1 MGSMPPA
8 PSIDSRTVN
17 SLWSSV
23 LVETLVRC
31 GVRQIVISP
40 GSRSTA
46 LTIAAARHPEIEAI
60 PVLDERSAGF
70 FALGLARQRLHPVA
84 LICTSGTAGANY
96 FPAVIEAR
104 ESAVPLLIL
113 TADRP
118 PELRACASGQT
129 IDQLKLFGGYPLFF
143 HELALPEA
151 REPLLRYLRQTA
163 AHACARSVHPAA
175 GPVHLNVPFRDP
187 LAPVADETT
196 AGFAAGIDWERFF
209 SHCAA
214 PSGVEPLSR
223 APALAAD
230 VHGLIV
236 VGPAQPRDPS
246 AFTAVVGEIA
256 RKLGWPVIADGLS
269 PARNFG
275 DRIPGLVTTYDSIL
289 RDAPTAER
297 LVPEVVLCLGG
308 WPTSKVLR
316 AWLEGVRGPVWLVS
330 TRPDNR
336 DALHGSTRQLPIS
349 LRALANSL
357 PDGGQGNGYQ
367 DLWASFE
374 GPARQAL
381 DHRLEG
387 EEAMFEPKAAWL
399 LARHLPAETALFVA
413 SSMPARDIEYVW
425 PVNDRRIRLFFNRG
439 ANGIDG
445 TLSTAV
451 GVAHG
456 GAPAVLLTGDLALL
470 HDSNGFLLRGH
481 FRGAL
486 TIVLINNRGG
496 GIFNHLPV
504 ADFEPPFEEFF
515 ATPQEVDF
523 ALLAAAHGAEHLLV
537 RDWPHFVELI
547 STLPDHGIRV
557 LEIRTD
563 RKHDAQARKD
573 LFNLIAGLNDD
584 TEGYSG

>member
-1 MGSMPPA
+1 MPSA
-8 PSIDSRTVN
+8 PSIDSRNVN

-23 LVETLVRC
+23 LIETLVRS
-31 GVRQIVISP
+31 GVRQFVISP

-46 LTIAAARHPEIEAI
+46 LVIAAVRHPEIEAI
-60 PVLDERSAGF
+60 PVLDERSAAY
-70 FALGLARQRLHPVA
+70 FALGLARQKLTPVA

-104 ESAVPLLIL
+104 ESAVPLIVL

-129 IDQLKLFGGYPLFF
+129 IDQLKLYGDYPLFF

-151 REPLLRYLRQTA
+151 REPLLRYLRQTV
-163 AHACARSVHPAA
+163 AHACSRSVYPVA

-187 LAPVADETT
+187 LAPIPDDTT
-196 AGFAAGIDWERFF
+196 AGFSAGIDWLRFF
-209 SHCAA
+209 AHNTA
-214 PSGVEPLSR
+214 PSGVEPLTR
-223 APALAAD
+223 APALATD

-236 VGPAQPRDPS
+236 VGAVQPRDPS

-269 PARNFG
+269 PARNYG
-275 DRIPGLVTTYDSIL
+275 DRIPALVTTYDSIL

-316 AWLEGVRGPVWLVS
+316 AWLEAARAPIWLVS

-336 DALHGSTRQLPIS
+336 DGLHGSTRQLPIS

-357 PDGGQGNGYQ
+357 PDGGEGNGYQ
-367 DLWASFE
+367 NLWASFE
-374 GPARQAL
+374 GPARVTL
-381 DHRLEG
+381 DHRLDVET
-387 EEAMFEPKAAWL
+387 AMFEPKAAWL
-399 LARHLPAETALFVA
+399 LARHLPEDTFLFVA
-413 SSMPARDIEYVW
+413 SSMPVRDVEYVW
-425 PVNDRRIRLFFNRG
+425 PINDRRIRLFFNRG

-445 TLSTAV
+445 TLSTAL

-470 HDSNGFLLRGH
+470 HDSNGFLLRPK
-481 FRGAL
+481 FRGGL

-504 ADFEPPFEEFF
+504 AEFDPPFEEFF
-515 ATPQEVDF
+515 ATPQEADF
-523 ALLAAAHGAEHLLV
+523 ALLASAHGAEHVLV
-537 RDWPHFVELI
+537 RDWLHFVELI
-547 STLPDHGIRV
+547 TVLPLNGIRV
-557 LEIRTD
+557 LEVRTD
-563 RKHDAQARKD
+563 RKADAKARKE
-573 LFNLIAGLNDD
+573 LFNLIAGLNDE
-584 TEGYSG
+584 TNGYSG